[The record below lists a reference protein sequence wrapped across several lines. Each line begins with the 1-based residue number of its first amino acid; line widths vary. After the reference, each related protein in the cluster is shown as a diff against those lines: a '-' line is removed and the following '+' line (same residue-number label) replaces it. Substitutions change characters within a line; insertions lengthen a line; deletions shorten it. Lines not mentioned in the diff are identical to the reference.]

1 VHDPHTAYSR
11 NHQALNST
19 MTNKQQKRDAERLAL
34 ERLATKRAP
43 ASAAAPEAADP
54 EAADPEAAIPEAASP
69 EAAAPEAA
77 APEAATPEV
86 AAPEAV
92 APEAALTFS
101 KEHWTGL
108 FGDIFDVTEVTFISY
123 HMRAR
128 PKRLPFPLQQ
138 PPEPIPPSQAEL
150 EDRLAKSMARFLASY
165 EEVEPKRWAHALGK
179 GNRPPLAEAAKM
191 ELSPEELARKALERL
206 AAAAPAR

>member
-1 VHDPHTAYSR
+1 
-11 NHQALNST
+11 
-19 MTNKQQKRDAERLAL
+19 MTQQQKRDAARLAL

-101 KEHWTGL
+101 KENWTGL
-108 FGDIFDVTEVTFISY
+108 FGDIFGVTEVTFISY

-128 PKRLPFPLQQ
+128 PKRLPFPLPQQ
-138 PPEPIPPSQAEL
+138 PPELIPPSQAEL
-150 EDRLAKSMARFLASY
+150 EDRLAKSKACFLASY
-165 EEVEPKRWAHALGK
+165 EGVEPKRWAHALGK

-191 ELSPEELARKALERL
+191 ELSPKELARKALEML

>member
-1 VHDPHTAYSR
+1 
-11 NHQALNST
+11 
-19 MTNKQQKRDAERLAL
+19 MTQQQKRDAARLAL

-54 EAADPEAAIPEAASP
+54 EAADPEAAIPEAASL

-92 APEAALTFS
+92 VPEAALTFS
-101 KEHWTGL
+101 KENWTGL
-108 FGDIFDVTEVTFISY
+108 FGDIFGVTEVTFISY

-128 PKRLPFPLQQ
+128 PKRLPFPLPQQ

-150 EDRLAKSMARFLASY
+150 EDRLAKSMACFLASY

-191 ELSPEELARKALERL
+191 ELSPKELARKALERL

>member
-1 VHDPHTAYSR
+1 M
-11 NHQALNST
+11 NSKT
-19 MTNKQQKRDAERLAL
+19 TRQQKRDAARLAL
-34 ERLATKRAP
+34 EWLATKRILAEAA
-43 ASAAAPEAADP
+43 ASEAAAPEAAAPKVAAP
-54 EAADPEAAIPEAASP
+54 EV
-69 EAAAPEAA
+69 AAPEAA

-92 APEAALTFS
+92 APETALTFS
-101 KEHWTGL
+101 KEHWAGL
-108 FGDIFDVTEVTFISY
+108 FGDIFGVAEVTFISC

-128 PKRLPFPLQQ
+128 PKRLPFPLPQQ

-150 EDRLAKSMARFLASY
+150 EDRLAKSMACFLASY
-165 EEVEPKRWAHALGK
+165 EGEEPKRWAHALGK

-191 ELSPEELARKALERL
+191 ELSPKELARKALERL